1 MKIGII
7 TIGSE
12 LLNGTRLDTNSK
24 WIAESVAPFDCEI
37 VSKISLHD
45 NEQDIVDALDYYFS
59 LSLDMI
65 LCTGGLGP
73 THDDITATTIYNYF
87 DDTPVFDDKYWKILK
102 NEFKKRGFN
111 ISELNKSQALKPTIG
126 EIIPNK
132 IGTARGLNYKK
143 NNTRIVFMPGVPK
156 EMKSMMNDSIIP
168 IIKSSS
174 TNSTLNKIY
183 RTTGIPESHLY
194 ESLLPLINNYNQVK
208 VAFLPSFMG
217 VDIRISSKEKSNFDN
232 FNHELLPIIEEYYY
246 GENNIELEDVVV
258 KLLHKHNL
266 SIATAESC
274 TGGLLGDRLTNVS
287 GVSNNYK
294 GGAITY
300 SNQMKIDML
309 GVHES
314 TIQKFGA
321 VSEQTAE
328 EMAIGAQKT
337 FLSDIGIST
346 TGIAGPTGGSKE
358 KPVGLVYIG
367 LHSAKLTK
375 VYQFNF
381 KLDRKSNKM
390 ITSQAVLNIIR
401 KYLLNLY

>member
-45 NEQDIVDALDYYFS
+45 SEQDIVDALDYYFS

-143 NNTRIVFMPGVPK
+143 NNTRIVFMPGVPR
-156 EMKSMMNDSIIP
+156 EMKSMMNNSIIP

-174 TNSTLNKIY
+174 TNSTLNNIY

-194 ESLLPLINNYNQVK
+194 ESLLPLINSYNQVK

-217 VDIRISSKEKSNFDN
+217 VDIRISSTEKSNFDN
-232 FNHELLPIIEEYYY
+232 FNQELLPIIEEYYY

-258 KLLHKHNL
+258 RVLHKHNL

-274 TGGLLGDRLTNVS
+274 TGGLVGDRLTNVS

-309 GVHES
+309 GVNES
-314 TIQKFGA
+314 TIHKYGA

-337 FLSDIGIST
+337 FSSDIGIST

-375 VYQFNF
+375 VYKFNF

-390 ITSQAVLNIIR
+390 ITSQAALNITR
-401 KYLLNLY
+401 KYLLNL

>member
-24 WIAESVAPFDCEI
+24 WIAESVSPFDCQI

-45 NEQDIVDALDYYFS
+45 SEQDIVDALDYYFS

-102 NEFKKRGFN
+102 NEFKKKGFN

-143 NNTRIVFMPGVPK
+143 NNTRIVFMPGVPR
-156 EMKSMMNDSIIP
+156 EMKSMMNNSIIP

-194 ESLLPLINNYNQVK
+194 ESLLPLINSYNQVK

-217 VDIRISSKEKSNFDN
+217 VDIRISSIEKSNFN
-232 FNHELLPIIEEYYY
+232 SFNQELLPIIEEYYY

-258 KLLHKHNL
+258 RVLHKHNL

-274 TGGLLGDRLTNVS
+274 TGGLVGDRLTNVS

-309 GVHES
+309 GVNES
-314 TIQKFGA
+314 TIHKYGA

-337 FLSDIGIST
+337 FSSDIGIST

-375 VYQFNF
+375 VYKFNF

-390 ITSQAVLNIIR
+390 ITSQAALNITR
-401 KYLLNLY
+401 KYLLNL

>member
-12 LLNGTRLDTNSK
+12 LLNGTRLETNSK

-132 IGTARGLNYKK
+132 IGTARGLMYKK
-143 NNTRIVFMPGVPK
+143 NNARTVVMPGVPR
-156 EMKSMMNDSIIP
+156 EMKSMMNDSILP

-174 TNSTLNKIY
+174 ISTALNKIY
-183 RTTGIPESHLY
+183 RTTGVPESHLY
-194 ESLLPLINNYNQVK
+194 ESLLPLIDNYNQVK

-217 VDIRISSKEKSNFDN
+217 VDIRISSIDKSNFDS

-246 GENNIELEDVVV
+246 GENNIQLEDVVV
-258 KLLHKHNL
+258 KLLHKYNL

-367 LHSAKLTK
+367 LHSAKLRK
-375 VYQFNF
+375 VYKFNF

-390 ITSQAVLNIIR
+390 ITSQAALNIIR
-401 KYLLNLY
+401 KFLLK

>member
-37 VSKISLHD
+37 VSKISLDD

-87 DDTPVFDDKYWKILK
+87 DDAPVFDDKYWKILK

-143 NNTRIVFMPGVPK
+143 NNTRIVFMPGVPR

-309 GVHES
+309 GVNES

-375 VYQFNF
+375 VYKFNF

-390 ITSQAVLNIIR
+390 ITSQAALSIIR
-401 KYLLNLY
+401 KFLLK